1 MSSRQATLYVI
12 PGSHACRS
20 AMLMLELKEIPY
32 ATITLPTGLH
42 PLLVRLCGFPGHS
55 PPIRSVD
62 GGTPRQLAL
71 VDRLGTVPALR
82 MEGEAIQTNRAIAR
96 LLERVR
102 PEPPLY
108 PADPALRREVDDA
121 ERWADETLQMAARRT
136 VLAAADLDALHA
148 RGGEGR
154 LGALLSG
161 NGTVRSLD
169 SRMAA
174 RTFRADSEAESRLL
188 AELPALLDRVD
199 SWIGA
204 GVLDGERLN
213 AADLMVAPSLALLAY
228 RRDLRP
234 QIEARPAGAL
244 LERVLPEAVPVG
256 R

>member
-1 MSSRQATLYVI
+1 MSSRPATLYVI

-20 AMLMLELKEIPY
+20 AMLMLELKDIPY
-32 ATITLPTGLH
+32 QTIALPTGLH

-55 PPIRSVD
+55 KPIRSLD
-62 GGTPRQLAL
+62 GATPRGLAM

-96 LLERVR
+96 FLERVR

-108 PADPALRREVDDA
+108 PADPGLRARVEEA
-121 ERWADETLQMAARRT
+121 ERWADQTLQMAARRT

-161 NGTVRSLD
+161 NGTLRALD

-174 RTFRADSEAESRLL
+174 RTFGADSAAEARLL
-188 AELPALLDRVD
+188 AEVPALLDRVD
-199 SWIGA
+199 GWIEQR
-204 GVLDGERLN
+204 VLGGERLN
-213 AADLMVAPSLALLAY
+213 AADLMVAPSLALLDY
-228 RRDLRP
+228 RIDLRP
-234 QIEARPAGAL
+234 QIASRPAGAL
-244 LERVLPEAVPVG
+244 LERVLPAAVAAG
-256 R
+256 T